1 MGHRRDPDR
10 SFMLTRRLAR
20 INAGS
25 GTVDTVA
32 SQGLVM
38 PGGMVIGP
46 DGAIYVSN
54 FSVAAGIGEVV
65 RIQP

>member
-1 MGHRRDPDR
+1 MG
-10 SFMLTRRLAR
+10 RLAR
-20 INAGS
+20 INLN
-25 GTVDTVA
+25 GTVETIA
-32 SQGLVM
+32 SEGLVM

-54 FSVAAGIGEVV
+54 FSTAPGAGEVI